1 VSSVGDRR
9 RALSRF
15 GERHPRLRLG
25 LLLTPPTLWLAV
37 AYVGSLV
44 ALLFTSLYSID
55 PFTSNIVHSLTLS
68 NFSELISTSVY
79 RTVALRTIWVAAL
92 ATVVDLLIALP
103 MAFFMAKVARP
114 WVRRALAVAVLM
126 PLWASYLVKAYAWR
140 LLLNPQGGVLHQ
152 SIGHSPGFGITGLV
166 MVLAYLWLPYM
177 ILPVYAGFE
186 RLPNSLLEAA
196 ADMGASAGRT
206 WRDIIVPLV
215 KPSIV
220 AGSIFTF
227 SLSLGDYIAVNLAG
241 GKTQV
246 LGTII
251 YSNFG
256 APNVPFAAT
265 VATIPVLVMAVYLTL
280 ARRSGAFE
288 NL

>member
-1 VSSVGDRR
+1 
-9 RALSRF
+9 
-15 GERHPRLRLG
+15 
-25 LLLTPPTLWLAV
+25 
-37 AYVGSLV
+37 
-44 ALLFTSLYSID
+44 
-55 PFTSNIVHSLTLS
+55 
-68 NFSELISTSVY
+68 
-79 RTVALRTIWVAAL
+79 
-92 ATVVDLLIALP
+92 VVDLLIALP